1 MEEIKEKRI
10 GNLMFRKATYLGNE
24 PDIPDWDIDYY
35 YPNIY
40 YGKEKD
46 FIKDDRSPDFYLYP
60 NSHNARIHK
69 DCFKHKEACFT
80 IACFVYDKHEGFY
93 NIKFI
98 GDRPMNLTEEEWM
111 TFRKLL
117 KYGNEVLNTEQ
128 DEVY

>member
-1 MEEIKEKRI
+1 MKEIKEKRI

>member
-128 DEVY
+128 DEVC

>member
-69 DCFKHKEACFT
+69 DCFKYKEACFT

-111 TFRKLL
+111 TFRELL

>member
-93 NIKFI
+93 NIRFI

-111 TFRKLL
+111 IFRKLL

>member
-93 NIKFI
+93 NIRFI

-117 KYGNEVLNTEQ
+117 KYGNEALNTEQ
-128 DEVY
+128 NEVY

>member
-111 TFRKLL
+111 IFRKLL

>member
-1 MEEIKEKRI
+1 MKEIKEKRI
-10 GNLMFRKATYLGNE
+10 GNLMFRKAIYLGNE

-93 NIKFI
+93 NVKFI